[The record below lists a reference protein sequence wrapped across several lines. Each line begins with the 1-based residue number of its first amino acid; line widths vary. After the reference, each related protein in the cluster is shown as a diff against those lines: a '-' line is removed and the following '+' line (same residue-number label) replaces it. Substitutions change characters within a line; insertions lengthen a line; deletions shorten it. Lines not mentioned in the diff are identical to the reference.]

1 MDQQIDVR
9 TLRQWLEEKR
19 PVTVLDVRL
28 DEDRAQWSIPGSVHV
43 NAYEALK
50 AGQCDVFSRIS
61 LPVGVPVVT
70 VCNRGIVSQIAA
82 KQLVEAGVPAVSL
95 LGGMQA
101 WSLAWNISKMGLSL
115 MRIIQVRRT
124 GKGCLSYLL
133 FSGGEGIVIDAS
145 LGPELYAELA
155 KQRGV
160 RIRYVL
166 DTHIH
171 ADHLSRSKR
180 LADLIGAELWLPEQD
195 RARFPHRVL
204 RDGSELRFGDSVLQA
219 IHTPGHTGES
229 TCYLVDRQAL
239 FTGDTLFLSGVG
251 RPDLHADAAQTG
263 DRAGQLYHSL
273 KQILD
278 LERSVYIFPGHTS
291 APVPFNADVL
301 TARLGDIA
309 AQLHGWFLSE
319 EMFKERIIARIPP
332 APPNYTRITQL
343 NEAGES
349 PDVDIT
355 ELEAGANRCAIS

>member
-50 AGQCDVFSRIS
+50 AGQCDVFSRIP

-133 FSGGEGIVIDAS
+133 FSGRS
-145 LGPELYAELA
+145 L
-155 KQRGV
+155 
-160 RIRYVL
+160 
-166 DTHIH
+166 HH
-171 ADHLSRSKR
+171 SK
-180 LADLIGAELWLPEQD
+180 AA
-195 RARFPHRVL
+195 A
-204 RDGSELRFGDSVLQA
+204 
-219 IHTPGHTGES
+219 
-229 TCYLVDRQAL
+229 AL
-239 FTGDTLFLSGVG
+239 
-251 RPDLHADAAQTG
+251 
-263 DRAGQLYHSL
+263 
-273 KQILD
+273 
-278 LERSVYIFPGHTS
+278 
-291 APVPFNADVL
+291 
-301 TARLGDIA
+301 
-309 AQLHGWFLSE
+309 
-319 EMFKERIIARIPP
+319 
-332 APPNYTRITQL
+332 
-343 NEAGES
+343 
-349 PDVDIT
+349 
-355 ELEAGANRCAIS
+355 